1 MEFFMGK
8 VTETLRRWK
17 KNSMLSK
24 NWLPKPW
31 RVCHPDYLM
40 RPLLFVAL
48 TLSSVFAGKA
58 IVIAKTPDLVG
69 FWKFGDEAGQ
79 KRVSQGTK
87 EKHPLSEVIG
97 PIKRSTGGPFP
108 GYAADLDSG
117 QYFEIQH
124 RETDDLNT
132 SANDAQVSIFA
143 SVRVVNHKI
152 AWCVDDVASKREVA
166 EKGGG
171 TLALTYDPKY
181 LRADFLGRCIFK
193 YAKEE

>member
-8 VTETLRRWK
+8 VTETLRRRK

-31 RVCHPDYLM
+31 SVCHPDYFM

-58 IVIAKTPDLVG
+58 TVIAKTPDLVG
-69 FWKFGDEAGQ
+69 FWKFGAEAGQ

-108 GYAADLDSG
+108 AYAADLNGG

-132 SANDAQVSIFA
+132 SANDAQLSMFA
-143 SVRVVNHKI
+143 SVRIVNHKI
-152 AWCVDDVASKREVA
+152 PWRVDDVASKGEVA
-166 EKGGG
+166 EKGGCK
-171 TLALTYDPKY
+171 LALTYPSKY

-193 YAKEE
+193 YAKDA